1 MMKRITYGL
10 LVLTIFAFTAR
21 ATFGQDTEAIF
32 EQANQAYSE
41 ENYAQ
46 AIEKYEAVL
55 KQGFESA
62 ELYYNLGNA
71 HYKSRHIAAAVLN
84 YERALELDPGFEDA
98 QYNLQLANLRVKDN
112 VEAVPDLLLVQGVKN
127 LVRGFSSGQWAKIA
141 VILFWLAVALGVAFL
156 YVNIPL
162 AKRISFFGGIL
173 LVLASLFAFG
183 VSLKRLDAERS
194 NQFAIILSPNV
205 YVKDAPSGKTDL
217 MILHEGAKVRLVEEI
232 GNWAKI
238 RIDDANVGKVV
249 GFIESAN
256 IEAI

>member
-1 MMKRITYGL
+1 MMKRIIYWL
-10 LVLTIFAFTAR
+10 IVLSIFAVSGKVAY
-21 ATFGQDTEAIF
+21 GQDTDALF
-32 EQANQAYSE
+32 EQANQAYTE
-41 ENYAQ
+41 ENYEQ

-55 KQGFESA
+55 AKGFESA
-62 ELYYNLGNA
+62 DLYYNLGNA
-71 HYKSRHIAAAVLN
+71 HYKSKHIAAAVLN

-112 VEAVPDLLLVQGVKN
+112 VESVPDLLLVQAVKN
-127 LVRGFSSGQWAKIA
+127 LVRGFSSGQWGKIA

-156 YVNIPL
+156 YVNIPF
-162 AKRISFFGGIL
+162 AKRVSFFGGIL

-194 NQFAIILSPNV
+194 NQFGIILSPNV

-232 GNWAKI
+232 GSWAKI

-249 GFIESAN
+249 GFIESAH